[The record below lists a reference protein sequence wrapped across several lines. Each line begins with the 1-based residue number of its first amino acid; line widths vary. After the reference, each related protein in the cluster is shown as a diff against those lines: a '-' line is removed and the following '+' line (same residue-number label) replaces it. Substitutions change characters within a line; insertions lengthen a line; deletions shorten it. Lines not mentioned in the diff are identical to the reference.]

1 MTQKLLFSMREVAIS
16 FAKHNLFD
24 DLSFNIFLGDHICLI
39 GKNGV
44 GKTTLMKAILNKI
57 DIDQGVIWQAPDIN
71 IGYLSQNMPEFDQN
85 TTIFDFIASKINID
99 DEKLYLIDIICQNLQ
114 IDKNLIFKNLSGGQ
128 KRRANL
134 AQALILKPDIL
145 LLDEPTNH
153 LDLATIK
160 WLEQYLSTYSNSLII
175 ISHDRKF
182 LERTTNKIFWLR
194 SNKLNINNNGYK
206 NFNSWSNSIIEHEQR
221 QYNNLQKKYELE
233 KQWLQ
238 TGVTARRKRNIGRLH
253 YLKDLQQKIIT
264 QHNIIKQNKTKIN
277 ISSSKLDHNNP
288 QIIATINNI
297 SKKYDQKQII
307 NNLSFKILRGEKIGI
322 IGKNGSGK
330 STFLEILT
338 KKIQPTSGT
347 IKHANDIA
355 ISYFD
360 QNRNEIKDN
369 MTLHDILC
377 ENGSDYVQLANNK
390 LRHVCGYLKDFLFD
404 PKDLKTKASTL
415 SGGQQNRLLL
425 SKILANPGNF
435 LILDEPT
442 NDLDMQ
448 SLDILEEYLLNYQ
461 GTLIVVSHDRNFL
474 DNIATSII
482 GFEEDCINIFYGNYS
497 DYQSYYFKNENTLKQ
512 EESKKNNIKKTEKKI
527 FKLSNKE
534 KFELKNIINK
544 ISNLEDEINH
554 LNEILLQNPA
564 NSQEIIIKLSNL
576 AKDLSL
582 AEERWQYLEELN
594 NN

>member
-1 MTQKLLFSMREVAIS
+1 
-16 FAKHNLFD
+16 
-24 DLSFNIFLGDHICLI
+24 
-39 GKNGV
+39 
-44 GKTTLMKAILNKI
+44 
-57 DIDQGVIWQAPDIN
+57 
-71 IGYLSQNMPEFDQN
+71 
-85 TTIFDFIASKINID
+85 
-99 DEKLYLIDIICQNLQ
+99 
-114 IDKNLIFKNLSGGQ
+114 
-128 KRRANL
+128 
-134 AQALILKPDIL
+134 
-145 LLDEPTNH
+145 
-153 LDLATIK
+153 
-160 WLEQYLSTYSNSLII
+160 
-175 ISHDRKF
+175 
-182 LERTTNKIFWLR
+182 
-194 SNKLNINNNGYK
+194 
-206 NFNSWSNSIIEHEQR
+206 
-221 QYNNLQKKYELE
+221 
-233 KQWLQ
+233 
-238 TGVTARRKRNIGRLH
+238 
-253 YLKDLQQKIIT
+253 
-264 QHNIIKQNKTKIN
+264 
-277 ISSSKLDHNNP
+277 
-288 QIIATINNI
+288 
-297 SKKYDQKQII
+297 
-307 NNLSFKILRGEKIGI
+307 
-322 IGKNGSGK
+322 
-330 STFLEILT
+330 
-338 KKIQPTSGT
+338 
-347 IKHANDIA
+347 
-355 ISYFD
+355 
-360 QNRNEIKDN
+360 
-369 MTLHDILC
+369 

-497 DYQSYYFKNENTLKQ
+497 DYQSYYFKSENTLKQ

-527 FKLSNKE
+527 SKLSNKE